1 MRFLQSFL
9 EEAERRNTTP
19 KEVPKVPEAHPAS
32 ANTTLEEV
40 PKAPET
46 AFVTSGTP
54 GTLVYRRESD
64 AGKDGVLRTFPGSKV
79 IQLPR
84 RCEHCSKSK
93 ELEGAPAWRRHGKI
107 VQRVWL
113 DGQAEWCCH
122 CCGRKAINEKAGK
135 QISKEIVAGRLVY
148 KN

>member
-1 MRFLQSFL
+1 MRFLKSFL
-9 EEAERRNTTP
+9 EEAERQNTTP
-19 KEVPKVPEAHPAS
+19 KEPSKPSKPGSVG
-32 ANTTLEEV
+32 
-40 PKAPET
+40 
-46 AFVTSGTP
+46 FVGT
-54 GTLVYRRESD
+54 GTLVYGRESD